1 MKKIFV
7 VLTVLFAFTT
17 TIFAQDLTIGDCES
31 IEMECIGS
39 SLWCDSGE
47 VIGD

>member
-1 MKKIFV
+1 MKRLFV
-7 VLTVLFAFTT
+7 TLAVLLSLSTMAFAE
-17 TIFAQDLTIGDCES
+17 DLTIGDCES

-47 VIGD
+47 VLGD